1 MMPLYALIPH
11 LPGVAAMPGA
21 ASTFAELLALPAV
34 QRSFLALC
42 AASAGLPI
50 VGVLII
56 GLEVATV
63 RFAVMHLA
71 LLGIAAGLLL
81 GMDPMLMGIVVSM
94 LGTGMLAPLATRP
107 GGLSGPMGFLMTM
120 AIAVALLILS
130 LSGVNATG
138 AFELLWGSILATRPL
153 DLALLSLVSLLV
165 LGIFLLYR
173 RQIALVLFDR
183 EMALV
188 SGIPVARIVLL
199 MLLVIAAAIASSI
212 RLTGALLA
220 DSLTLLP
227 ALAARNLTSSFAS
240 MTACAIGIGLL
251 SSLGGFGLALLL
263 DQPPGPILVLTSG
276 SITLLS
282 FLFPLSKR

>member
-1 MMPLYALIPH
+1 MSF
-11 LPGVAAMPGA
+11 LPTA
-21 ASTFAELLALPAV
+21 FADLLALPAV

-42 AASAGLPI
+42 LASVGLPI

-71 LLGIAAGLLL
+71 LFGIALGLWI
-81 GMDPMLMGIVVSM
+81 GMDPMLAGIVIAM
-94 LGTGMLAPLATRP
+94 LGTGMLAPLATRT
-107 GGLSGPMGFLMTM
+107 GGLSGPMGFLMTI

-130 LSGVNATG
+130 IAGVNANG

-153 DLALLSLVSLLV
+153 DLLLLGAVSLLV
-165 LGIFLLYR
+165 LCIFLLFR
-173 RQIALVLFDR
+173 RQIALVLFDQ
-183 EMALV
+183 EIALV
-188 SGIPVARIVLL
+188 SGIPVARTVLL

-227 ALAARNLTSSFAS
+227 ALAARNMSSSFLS
-240 MTACAIGIGLL
+240 MTAWAIGIGLL
-251 SSLGGFGLALLL
+251 SNLGGFILALLL

-282 FLFPLSKR
+282 FLFPLHKP

>member
-11 LPGVAAMPGA
+11 LPCVAAMPGA

-94 LGTGMLAPLATRP
+94 LGTGMLAPLAMRP

-227 ALAARNLTSSFAS
+227 ALAARNLTS
-240 MTACAIGIGLL
+240 C
-251 SSLGGFGLALLL
+251 
-263 DQPPGPILVLTSG
+263 Q
-276 SITLLS
+276 
-282 FLFPLSKR
+282 